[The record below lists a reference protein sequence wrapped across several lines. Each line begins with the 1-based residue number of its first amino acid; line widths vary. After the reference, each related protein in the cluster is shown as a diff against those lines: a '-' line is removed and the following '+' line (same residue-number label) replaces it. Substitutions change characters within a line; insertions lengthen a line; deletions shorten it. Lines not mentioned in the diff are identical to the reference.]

1 MNRDGRTQRT
11 NGREL
16 RETLITQN
24 NSDSAAPS
32 RHVIIV
38 DDNFAVAD
46 GLRRSLEDH
55 GHCVIGMAASVRSAK
70 ALVSRTS
77 CEVAVLDIDLKGETV
92 IEVARLLAKADTPFF
107 FVTGFGES
115 LVLPPDLSDAPR
127 LEKPARIE
135 DVLRMI
141 DTLCAVDQ
149 TH

>member
-1 MNRDGRTQRT
+1 MQKHSLPARRG
-11 NGREL
+11 
-16 RETLITQN
+16 
-24 NSDSAAPS
+24 

-46 GLRRSLEDH
+46 GLRRSLEEY
-55 GHCVIGMAASVRSAK
+55 GHCVIGMASSVRSAK
-70 ALVSRTS
+70 ALISRTA

-92 IEVARLLAKADTPFF
+92 IEVARLLAQADTPFL

-127 LEKPARIE
+127 LEKPAPVE
-135 DVLRMI
+135 DVLETI
-141 DTLCAVDQ
+141 EALCPVDR